1 MEYTLLESKL
11 PNIENKELF
20 FSLSKSFSANLR
32 RLNEHKKKDKTLG
45 FILADVLDAFGFTG
59 AAAEML
65 QLDWESEKNNEL
77 KRKALNK
84 SVDLFCKVGEYLEAN
99 LICRNNWEKL
109 NDAELRKKA
118 HDLNERTIKEEY
130 EMTKKAREMLKSMH
144 EDTEIK
150 EVHEFLKVGDLFKME
165 GVYGMARHSYGCAYT
180 RSKVLFERTK
190 IKEAEKEKIKNLMIE
205 ACYGEAECYEKMGML
220 RYALNN
226 LNMYMPECKEKRLGT
241 ELEYEKDRLSK
252 KVYLFNTF
260 DFYKIPKKEQGEQE
274 AKQTDQNSQ
283 KTEGV
288 KDGEKEIKM
297 GNIIIEKF

>member
-1 MEYTLLESKL
+1 MEYALLESKSC
-11 PNIENKELF
+11 IENKELL

-77 KRKALNK
+77 KRNALNK
-84 SVDLFCKVGEYLEAN
+84 SVDLFCKVGEYFEAG

-130 EMTKKAREMLKSMH
+130 EITKKAREMLKNMQ
-144 EDTEIK
+144 EDIEIK

-165 GVYGMARHSYGCAYT
+165 EVYGMARRSYGGAYT
-180 RSKVLFERTK
+180 RSKVLFVRTK
-190 IKEAEKEKIKNLMIE
+190 IKETEKDKIRALMIE

-226 LNMYMPECKEKRLGT
+226 LNRYMPECKEKRLGT
-241 ELEYEKDRLSK
+241 KLEYEKERLSK

-260 DFYKIPKKEQGEQE
+260 DFCKLPKEEQE

-283 KTEGV
+283 KTDGA

-297 GNIIIEKF
+297 GNITIEKF

>member
-1 MEYTLLESKL
+1 MEYNLLTSTP
-11 PNIENKELF
+11 PNVENKELL

-65 QLDWESEKNNEL
+65 QLDWEPEKNNEL
-77 KRKALNK
+77 KRNALNK
-84 SVDLFCKVGEYLEAN
+84 SVDFFCKVGEYLEAN

-118 HDLNERTIKEEY
+118 HDINERTIKEEY
-130 EMTKKAREMLKSMH
+130 EMTKKAREILKNMQ

-150 EVHEFLKVGDLFKME
+150 EVYEFLKVGDLFKIE
-165 GVYGMARHSYGCAYT
+165 GVYGMARRSYGCAYT
-180 RSKVLFERTK
+180 RSKALFERTR
-190 IKEAEKEKIKNLMIE
+190 IKEVEKEKIRNLMIE

-226 LNMYMPECKEKRLGT
+226 LNRYMPECKEKRLEI
-241 ELEYEKDRLSK
+241 ELEYEKERLSK
-252 KVYLFNTF
+252 KVYIFNSF
-260 DFYKIPKKEQGEQE
+260 DFCRIPKKEQGEQE
-274 AKQTDQNSQ
+274 AKQTEQNSQ
-283 KTEGV
+283 KIEDAKEG
-288 KDGEKEIKM
+288 KKEIKI
-297 GNIIIEKF
+297 GNITIEKF